1 MWHDVLLLCDVN
13 GMPDA
18 LILHY
23 VQMDKQSK
31 NLINHLYTFQDRAN
45 VENMIVM
52 SMYIQI

>member
-1 MWHDVLLLCDVN
+1 MMYYLLCDVN